1 MKDRAKQFHDPPCD
15 RSGAGGD
22 NQMRFQP
29 GPVRTGSGGNG
40 LIGLRAAPCHNTVTA
55 LGQRLR
61 QQVLQLSNF
70 IPSQANAA
78 QVLPLEEKPFAAAQ
92 QLTHTG

>member
-1 MKDRAKQFHDPPCD
+1 MKNRSKQFRDPPCD
-15 RSGAGGD
+15 RPGAGGD
-22 NQMRFQP
+22 DQMCFQP
-29 GPVRTGSGGNG
+29 SPVRTGSGGNG
-40 LIGLRAAPCHNTVTA
+40 LILLRAAPCHNTVTA

-61 QQVLQLSNF
+61 QQVFQLSDF
-70 IPSQANAA
+70 ISPQANAA